1 MNMKSRSSAVAA
13 LCALTAGS
21 VLAMSSGF
29 FGESEAFAPRATPGG
44 LDKKYVGL
52 FFDVFNTT
60 PSNVLANADQFAEHA
75 PYLDGVAIGLHD
87 VLVTAGDGSVVTA
100 QYHQIMS
107 PTQRWTRDAVK
118 DQLPYLREIVKKPHL
133 EESLLLFWMS
143 PTRGH
148 RIRWDDDKGWA
159 NYAENMATVAWLA
172 KQAGMKGLMLD
183 PEEYGA
189 QGGQLAQYIHSHEDP
204 PFPETAKLARQRGRE
219 VFSRIFAE
227 FPDPVIFS
235 LWCFKKFFYWLEKG
249 RQPYPGNYADDSGEL
264 LQHFLNGMLDVLPP
278 GARVVEGT
286 EHYSGSALDYSYVN
300 DFVGNATTVLS
311 LVAPEN
317 VDKYRSQFYY
327 GNTHYFDMYKMDGNP
342 KSLWY
347 AGPVDGSRL
356 EHMRLNFEQSLRVAT
371 KYVWLYGEGSGK
383 LFNWRDGHYD
393 KKKTWE
399 EVAPGLTET
408 IMLVKDPLGLASQR
422 RAALQKEGKLVNLAT
437 DAKGFVLERS
447 ADEREFHQEA
457 EKMPSVK
464 GLKPGERLYATVQ
477 VAEIAADK
485 VSFRDGAAIPR
496 VFWRKDGRRTS
507 AKPVPMEVHR
517 DRERDKKGHVPADL
531 TVEVPEG
538 ADELVFDF
546 GASLQIDENVSY
558 QRLDVYNLLDP
569 ASPVKNKHQGKW
581 TFDADKKTLSDG
593 VWTLSAAIDKKT
605 GTLTVRGADE
615 KTVGSGVLDFS
626 TVKADTGYPVTR
638 LSNLRNALSMTAI
651 VAPDITAASRFLSG
665 CTNITAVA
673 VGDVAVPPATPNSPA
688 AIRIAR
694 LNALGCATK
703 CQTGFRNLNHR
714 RKMFARMRPE
724 QEVCVKGVKPG
735 ELYSVG
741 LSMKRRGPGF
751 VFINARFRGNGES
764 VKSKEEF
771 PSIAMSQPRVEE
783 DVWRSG
789 EVVVRVP
796 EGADE
801 IYFDIDAEITEGYSR
816 FEFRDFKVYKI
827 GEPLPVWPPEALREK
842 ERK

>member
-1 MNMKSRSSAVAA
+1 MNSRCCVVAA
-13 LCALTAGS
+13 LCALTAG
-21 VLAMSSGF
+21 VAPAMSSWF

-148 RIRWDDDKGWA
+148 RIRWNDDKGWA

-219 VFSRIFAE
+219 VFSRVFAE

-558 QRLDVYNLLDP
+558 QRLEVCNLLDP
-569 ASPVKNKHQGKW
+569 ANPVKNEHQGKW

-593 VWTLSAAIDKKT
+593 VWTLSATIDKKT

-638 LSNLRNALSMTAI
+638 LGNLRRNPLLTAL
-651 VAPDITAASRFLSG
+651 VAPDVTDAKG
-665 CTNITAVA
+665 CLFGSTNVTTVT
-673 VGDVAVPPATPNSPA
+673 VGDIDVSESVTNSPA

-694 LNALGCATK
+694 LRNLGCSIQRKTE
-703 CQTGFRNLNHR
+703 FRTLGHR

-801 IYFDIDAEITEGYSR
+801 IYFDIDAEITEGHSR
-816 FEFRDFKVYKI
+816 IEFRDFKVYKI